1 MAVKHKSSLRDRV
14 CKAPSP
20 IHGAGCFA
28 RQDFVAGEH
37 IGTYEGPEVK
47 RDGTYVLWV
56 YDEGREP
63 VGRSG
68 RNLLRYLNHRKD
80 GNAEFDGFALYAKR
94 DIVSGEEITFDYN
107 SDFDPDECK

>member
-1 MAVKHKSSLRDRV
+1 VENEKKIRLRDQV
-14 CKAPSP
+14 YKAPSP
-20 IHGAGCFA
+20 IHGFGCFA
-28 RQDFVAGEH
+28 RKDIAAGGH
-37 IGTYEGPEVK
+37 IGTYEGPEAR

-56 YDEGREP
+56 YEEDREP

-94 DIVSGEEITFDYN
+94 DIACGEEITFDYN
-107 SDFDPDECK
+107 SDYDPDP

>member
-1 MAVKHKSSLRDRV
+1 MENEKKIRLRDQV
-14 CKAPSP
+14 YKAPSS
-20 IHGAGCFA
+20 IHGFGCFA
-28 RQDFVAGEH
+28 RKDIAAGGY
-37 IGTYEGPEVK
+37 IGIYEGPEAR

-56 YDEGREP
+56 YEEDREP

-94 DIVSGEEITFDYN
+94 DIACGEEITFDYN
-107 SDFDPDECK
+107 SDYDPDA